1 MGTPEEELENSLKK
15 VRRRIEHYLRS
26 TTPENIIEIAKIC
39 GIEIPQ
45 KLIDTLSR
53 KV

>member
-1 MGTPEEELENSLKK
+1 MGISEEELENSLKK

-26 TTPENIIEIAKIC
+26 TTAENIIEVAKIC

-45 KLIDTLSR
+45 KLANELSK

>member
-1 MGTPEEELENSLKK
+1 MGISEEELENSLKK
-15 VRRRIEHYLRS
+15 VRRRIEHYLRG
-26 TTPENIIEIAKIC
+26 TTPENIIEVGKIC

-45 KLIDTLSR
+45 KLIDSLSK